1 MSGTTDGG
9 QPASYPEASGMPEHQ
24 WVSDI
29 LRHVADTDTGRL
41 RIAASLAADDLR
53 RIWHWTERRATAR
66 DRRTH
71 HIVRQELSRRGLLGP
86 AGVPAPREA
95 PDAI

>member
-9 QPASYPEASGMPEHQ
+9 QPASYPEASGMQEHQ

-29 LRHVADTDTGRL
+29 LRHVADAEGARL
-41 RIAASLAADDLR
+41 RIAATLAADDLR

-66 DRRTH
+66 DKRTH
-71 HIVRQELSRRGLLGP
+71 HIVREELERRGLLGP
-86 AGVPAPREA
+86 TRVPAPRAA
-95 PDAI
+95 PDAV

>member
-9 QPASYPEASGMPEHQ
+9 QPASYPEASGMQEHQ

-29 LRHVADTDTGRL
+29 LRHVADTDGGRL

-71 HIVRQELSRRGLLGP
+71 RIVREELSRRDLLGR
-86 AGVPAPREA
+86 ADVPSPREA
-95 PDAI
+95 PEAI